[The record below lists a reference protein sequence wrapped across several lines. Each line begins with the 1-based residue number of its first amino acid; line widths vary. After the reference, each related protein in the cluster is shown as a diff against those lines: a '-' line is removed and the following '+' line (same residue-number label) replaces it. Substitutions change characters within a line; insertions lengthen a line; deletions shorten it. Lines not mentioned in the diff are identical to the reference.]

1 MAIPTVAAIYPN
13 ASAVG
18 IPIAADIEITF
29 DVGVDLST
37 CINNVIVYGRDFDQ
51 TSGPDS
57 ALWIDPDTGD
67 NPFFLS
73 SPGLSGM
80 IDCDYTLVYV
90 DAVGDVVPGPPVVL
104 TQAAEALALYRHK
117 LILTPKQPLAP
128 ETLYTVY
135 LIGAAEA
142 GTTRGVSCRTVFDV
156 DDTAAVST
164 TSDTH
169 VYGGYTGPDDTLN
182 IQITTAGNIG
192 TAQYMW
198 WYSGLGPGSATTG
211 RVTSRRFRRLEDDI
225 QVRFSGSGFQLG
237 DIYTISLETQEILAS
252 SFSFSFTAGTGSI
265 SEVPSTASTS
275 IIGTTTAL
283 TSTETNLTVSR
294 MVPPNGSVNQP
305 ITSRTITIDFSENLD
320 PTTILDNTV
329 TVLSYPVSGD
339 FVTSVSRGGQ
349 EIELSKKLTVA
360 TNQLTIEL

>member
-13 ASAVG
+13 ANAVG

-29 DVGVDLST
+29 DVGIDLST
-37 CINNVIVYGRDFDQ
+37 CINNVVVYGRDFDQ
-51 TSGPDS
+51 TSGPGS
-57 ALWIDPDTGD
+57 ATWIDGDTGD

-80 IDCDYTLVYV
+80 VDSDYTLVYV
-90 DAVGDVVPGPPVVL
+90 DTAGDPVPGPPTVL
-104 TQAAEALALYRHK
+104 TQAAEAAASYRHK
-117 LILTPKQPLAP
+117 LVVTPKAPLAP

-156 DDTAAVST
+156 NDTAAVST
-164 TSDTH
+164 TGDVH

-182 IQITTAGNIG
+182 IQITTPGNIG

-198 WYSGLGPGSATTG
+198 WYTSLGAGTAKTG
-211 RVTSRRFRRLEDDI
+211 RITSRRFRRLEDNI
-225 QVRFSGSGFQLG
+225 QVRFSGSAFILG
-237 DIYTISLETQEILAS
+237 DVYTISLETQEILAT

-265 SEVPSTASTS
+265 TEVPATASTT
-275 IIGTTTAL
+275 IIGTETAL
-283 TSTETNLTVSR
+283 TSAETNLTVSQ
-294 MVPPNGSVNQP
+294 MIPANGAVNQP
-305 ITSRTITIDFSENLD
+305 IANRTITIDFSENLD
-320 PTTILDNTV
+320 PTTVLDTTV

-339 FVTSVSRGGQ
+339 FTTTVSRGGQ
-349 EIELSKKLTVA
+349 ATELSKKLTVA
-360 TNQLTIEL
+360 TNQLTIDL